1 MEWIVA
7 AIVAGAALLLL
18 AAWLLGFGSRRRAG
32 AARVGAGE
40 AAQRTA
46 ESLRDL
52 GDLIRRGR

>member
-7 AIVAGAALLLL
+7 AIVAGVALVLL
-18 AAWLLGFGSRRRAG
+18 AAWLLGFGSRRRAN
-32 AARVGAGE
+32 AARAGAGE
-40 AAQRTA
+40 AAERTG

>member
-7 AIVAGAALLLL
+7 TVVAGAALALL

-32 AARVGAGE
+32 AARAGAGE
-40 AAQRTA
+40 GAERTA